1 MKIILKISFV
11 ILLLLHISCKKTA
24 ALEDNIILNDE
35 PKKIIT
41 TEEKESEFTTDKRIQ
56 EDFNHF
62 FKLFNHDTVF
72 QISRINFP
80 LKVKINNDDLELVDY
95 VIPKKKYTTI
105 DLDKK
110 PEERDY
116 KQQIILK
123 KNKAVI
129 QQRGLNNGIFID
141 YYFEKIDGKWQ
152 LVTWI
157 DVST

>member
-1 MKIILKISFV
+1 MKIILKASFV
-11 ILLLLHISCKKTA
+11 ILLLLQLSCKKTIVPQ
-24 ALEDNIILNDE
+24 DNIILNDE

-41 TEEKESEFTTDKRIQ
+41 NEEKKPETVSDKHKQ

-95 VIPKKKYTTI
+95 VILKNEYTTI
-105 DLDKK
+105 NLDKK
-110 PEERDY
+110 PKERSY
-116 KQQIILK
+116 NQQIILK
-123 KNKAVI
+123 KDKAVI
-129 QQRGLNNGIFID
+129 QQRGINNGIFID
-141 YYFEKIDGKWQ
+141 YYFERIDGKWQ
-152 LVTWI
+152 LITWI